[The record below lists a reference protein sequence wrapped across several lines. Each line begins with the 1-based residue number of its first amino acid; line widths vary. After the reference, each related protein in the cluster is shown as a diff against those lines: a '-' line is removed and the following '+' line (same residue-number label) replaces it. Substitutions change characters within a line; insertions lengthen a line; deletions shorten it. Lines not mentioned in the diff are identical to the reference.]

1 MNHMQLGILILNY
14 KKYQVT
20 ADCIRS
26 VLDTGNGLDYHI
38 YVLDNGSG
46 NDSVARLQALFP
58 DEPRITW
65 MESAENTGY
74 ARGNNQMLSRARKD
88 GCTGAVITNSDI
100 VFLPG
105 TLQQLAADLAA
116 GHPLV
121 GPRLQYPD
129 GKRQGSVKLRPYTY
143 WEYLW
148 TETYLRNLVP
158 QRKLQVLRRQPTEPC
173 AVYWLSGAV
182 FAADL
187 AVLRQLG
194 DFDPYTFLYFE
205 EYILSARCQA
215 KGIQPWFDPTVTA
228 LHCHGASAGGAT
240 NLFTRVENLRSEL
253 YFLHHYWHWSRARLS
268 TVRFVR
274 CLEVLFTY
282 GKAGKW
288 ADARTFLR
296 KSKILLK
303 KEQTHEA

>member
-1 MNHMQLGILILNY
+1 MNRMQLGILILNY
-14 KKYQVT
+14 KKYRVT

-26 VLDTGNGLDYHI
+26 VLDTGDGLNYRI

-46 NDSVARLQALFP
+46 NDSIARLQALFP
-58 DEPRITW
+58 NESRITW
-65 MESAENTGY
+65 MESPENTGY

-88 GCTGAVITNSDI
+88 GCTAAVITNSDI

-105 TLQQLAADLAA
+105 ALQQLAADIAD
-116 GHPLV
+116 GHPIV
-121 GPRLQYPD
+121 GPRLQYPS
-129 GKRQGSVKLRPYTY
+129 GALQGSVKLRPYTY
-143 WEYLW
+143 REYLW

-158 QRKLQVLRRQPTEPC
+158 KQKLKALRRQPAAPGE
-173 AVYWLSGAV
+173 VYWLSGAV

-187 AVLRQLG
+187 DVLQQLG

-205 EYILSARCQA
+205 EYILSARCQT
-215 KGIQPWFDPTVTA
+215 KGIRLWFDPTVTV

-240 NLFTRVENLRSEL
+240 NLFTRLENLRSEL
-253 YFLHHYWHWSRARLS
+253 YFLHRYWHWSRARLS

-288 ADARTFLR
+288 TDACTFLR

-303 KEQTHEA
+303 KERTHEA

>member
-26 VLDTGNGLDYHI
+26 VLDTGDGLDYHI

-74 ARGNNQMLSRARKD
+74 ARGNNQMLARARKD
-88 GCTGAVITNSDI
+88 GCTAAVITNSDI

-121 GPRLQYPD
+121 GPRLQYPS

-143 WEYLW
+143 REYLW

-158 QRKLQVLRRQPTEPC
+158 QRKLQALRRQPTEPG

-205 EYILSARCQA
+205 EYILSARCQDR
-215 KGIQPWFDPTVTA
+215 GIQPWFDPTVTA

-253 YFLHHYWHWSRARLS
+253 YFLHCYWHWSRARLS

-288 ADARTFLR
+288 ADACTFLR

-303 KEQTHEA
+303 KEKTHEA